1 MGQQQLLLI
10 ALSVIL
16 VGVAVFVG
24 ISLFTANSIEQKRNE
39 IINEC
44 TILASEAQLYYRK
57 PTTMGGGG
65 NSFVG
70 WTIPRE
76 FDATE
81 AGFFV
86 QTDIQSDQVIITG
99 TGNELVT
106 ATDSVQIQMT
116 ISKDSI
122 ATTVIH

>member
-10 ALSVIL
+10 MLSVIL

-24 ISLFTANSIEQKRNE
+24 IGMFTANSIEQKRNE

-57 PTTMGGGG
+57 PKEYGGGG
-65 NSFVG
+65 KSFLG
-70 WTIPRE
+70 WKLPKE
-76 FDATE
+76 FNQTE

-86 QTDIQSDQVIITG
+86 NTDIQANQVIITG
-99 TGNELVT
+99 TGNEVVT
-106 ATDSVQIQMT
+106 DNDSVKVAMTVTPDSVSTQI
-116 ISKDSI
+116 IN
-122 ATTVIH
+122 

>member
-24 ISLFTANSIEQKRNE
+24 ISLFTANSVEQKRNE

-57 PTTMGGGG
+57 PTAYGGGG
-65 NSFVG
+65 KSFVG
-70 WTIPRE
+70 WSIPKE

-86 QTDIQSDQVIITG
+86 QTEIRSDQVIITG

-106 ATDSVQIQMT
+106 ANDSVQIQMK

-122 ATTVIH
+122 FTTVIH